1 VKPDPARTRREFTRF
16 LKFCVVGAIG
26 FAVDAGTLFLLS
38 GLLGLW
44 TLAAQFF
51 SFWAA
56 VTSNFVWNRYWTYPD
71 SRTKPIRAQA
81 AQFALVNVAGIV
93 LIRTPFF
100 AVAEKP
106 LQRLAAGLLPRLQA
120 WPAPVPALA
129 SRMGP
134 VNAGTLLTLVLA
146 VIIVLFWN
154 FAVNRLWTY
163 SDVS

>member
-1 VKPDPARTRREFTRF
+1 VKLDSSRTRREFTRF
-16 LKFCVVGAIG
+16 IRFCVVGTVG

-38 GLLGLW
+38 NLLGLW
-44 TLAAQFF
+44 TLAAQFL

-56 VTSNFVWNRYWTYPD
+56 VASNFVWNRYWVYPD
-71 SRTKPIRAQA
+71 SRAKPVGAQA

-100 AVAEKP
+100 ALAEKP
-106 LQRLAAGLLPRLQA
+106 LQRLADSTLPLLEA
-120 WPAPVPALA
+120 WPAPVPEMAA
-129 SRMGP
+129 RFGP
-134 VNAGTLLTLVLA
+134 ADLGTLLTLVLA

>member
-1 VKPDPARTRREFTRF
+1 MKPGTSRTRREFTRF
-16 LKFCVVGAIG
+16 LKFCVVGTIG

-38 GLLGLW
+38 NLLGLW
-44 TLAAQFF
+44 TLAAQFL

-56 VTSNFVWNRYWTYPD
+56 VASNFAWNRCWVYPD
-71 SRTKPIRAQA
+71 SRAKPVRAQA

-100 AVAEKP
+100 ALAEKP

-120 WPAPVPALA
+120 WPSPVPALA
-129 SRMGP
+129 MRTGP
-134 VNAGTLLTLVLA
+134 ADAGTLLTLVVA

>member
-1 VKPDPARTRREFTRF
+1 VKLDASRARREFTRF

-38 GLLGLW
+38 NVLGLW
-44 TLAAQFF
+44 TLAAQFV

-56 VTSNFVWNRYWTYPD
+56 VTSNFLWNRYWVYPD
-71 SRTKPIRAQA
+71 SRSKPVRAQA
-81 AQFALVNVAGIV
+81 LQFALVNVAGIV

-100 AVAEKP
+100 ALAERP
-106 LQRLAAGLLPRLQA
+106 LQRLAAGILPRLQA
-120 WPAPVPALA
+120 WPNPVPTLA
-129 SRMGP
+129 SQFRSTD
-134 VNAGTLLTLVLA
+134 AGTLLTLAVA

-154 FAVNRLWTY
+154 FAANRIWTY

>member
-1 VKPDPARTRREFTRF
+1 VRPDPSRARREFARF
-16 LKFCVVGAIG
+16 FKFCIVGTIG
-26 FAVDAGTLFLLS
+26 FAVDAGILFLLS
-38 GLLGLW
+38 NLLGLW
-44 TLAAQFF
+44 TLASQFF

-56 VTSNFVWNRYWTYPD
+56 VTSNFLWNRYWVYPD
-71 SRTKPIRAQA
+71 SRTRPVGAQA

-100 AVAEKP
+100 ALAEKP
-106 LQRLAAGLLPRLQA
+106 LQRLAAGILPLLQS
-120 WPAPVPALA
+120 WPAPLPALV
-129 SRMGP
+129 SRFGHQD
-134 VNAGTLLTLVLA
+134 AGTLLTLVVA

>member
-1 VKPDPARTRREFTRF
+1 VRLDTSHARREFTRF
-16 LKFCVVGAIG
+16 FKFCVVGAIG

-38 GLLGLW
+38 SLLGLW
-44 TLAAQFF
+44 TLAAQFV

-56 VTSNFVWNRYWTYPD
+56 VTSNFIWNRYWVYPD
-71 SRTKPIRAQA
+71 SRTKPVGAQA
-81 AQFALVNVAGIV
+81 AQFTLVNVAGIV

-100 AVAEKP
+100 AFAEKP
-106 LQRLAAGLLPRLQA
+106 LQHVAARLLPLLQA

-129 SRMGP
+129 ERFGP
-134 VNAGTLLTLVLA
+134 ADAGTLLTLVLA

>member
-1 VKPDPARTRREFTRF
+1 VRNGSSRARREFTRF
-16 LKFCVVGAIG
+16 VKFCVVGTIG

-38 GLLGLW
+38 SLLGLW
-44 TLAAQFF
+44 TLAAQFL

-56 VTSNFVWNRYWTYPD
+56 ATSNFIWNRYWVYPD
-71 SRTKPIRAQA
+71 SRAKPVGAQA

-100 AVAEKP
+100 AFAEKP
-106 LQRLAAGLLPRLQA
+106 LQRVAAGLLPLLQT
-120 WPAPVPALA
+120 WPAPVPTLA
-129 SRMGP
+129 ERFGP
-134 VNAGTLLTLVLA
+134 ADAGTLLTLVLA

-163 SDVS
+163 GDVS